1 MATIGRLSATK
12 VDRLRLNMEGSK
24 VGQELAVSNGRY
36 FGKWRLIK

>member
-1 MATIGRLSATK
+1 MATYGAICNKSGPSGCR
-12 VDRLRLNMEGSK
+12 NMEGSK